1 MVITSKPRVRTQDF
15 HVEVWSNSHSAS
27 DIVTSQ
33 HPLALFARITKG
45 SSPVLDARVS
55 IEVYVSTPNGTSDL
69 QTLGLFDNGN
79 GGNKKCTF
87 NCYDLVIAFSGEE
100 LMQISYL
107 WPLREMKISHVKV
120 TTLHS

>member
-79 GGNKKCTF
+79 GGNK
-87 NCYDLVIAFSGEE
+87 NAHLIVMAWLLPSVEE
-100 LMQISYL
+100 S
-107 WPLREMKISHVKV
+107 
-120 TTLHS
+120 